1 MTSRRAV
8 RGYTALLLAGR
19 RGPDDPLAEAAGA
32 PHRAFLDV
40 AGVPMLERVLRTLCS
55 TPCIGDI
62 VISIDRPELLD
73 AFPGIVKLRADR
85 GGRIVVVR
93 SADSPSRS
101 VLAALDEGSREQPML
116 VTTADHALLSVEIIE
131 HFLAEAEARGGDVT
145 VALVAESLLQ
155 ARFPESIRTYLPFA
169 GERYSGANLFAF
181 LTPRARLAVEFWTR
195 AESFRKRP
203 WRLVATFGVGA
214 LLQFLLRRLDLD
226 AAFERVSSAL
236 DVRVE
241 AVTLPQPEAAV
252 DVDKLA
258 DLALVN
264 RILEQEA
271 VPGEAAPQAAVGHE
285 ALRSGDPKAT
295 APDDPGE
302 ATRDEPEPMA
312 AGAAAPTQETDQSL
326 RSPSATKPP
335 VASS

>member
-1 MTSRRAV
+1 
-8 RGYTALLLAGR
+8 
-19 RGPDDPLAEAAGA
+19 
-32 PHRAFLDV
+32 
-40 AGVPMLERVLRTLCS
+40 MLERVLRTLCS

-101 VLAALDEGSREQPML
+101 VLAALEEGSREQPML

-131 HFLAEAEARGGDVT
+131 HFLAEAEARGGDLT

-181 LTPRARLAVEFWTR
+181 LTPRARRAVEFWTR

-214 LLQFLLRRLDLD
+214 LVQFLLRRLDLD

-271 VPGEAAPQAAVGHE
+271 VAQEAVGRE
-285 ALRSGDPKAT
+285 PLRSAAPKAT
-295 APDDPGE
+295 APDASGE
-302 ATRDEPEPMA
+302 ATASGEETRDEPEPVA
-312 AGAAAPTQETDQSL
+312 AGAAATTRERDQSA